1 MTSPILRKL
10 LVPWP
15 TPPQVPQLKMSPG
28 SSVRMLEAYS
38 ICSSGVKMN
47 CEVLPFCL
55 TSPLTVEADEQVHMV
70 GHEGARHQKR
80 PDWSEI
86 VVALAAKPI
95 RAECRPVGADLK
107 VAAGNVVGSHEPG
120 NVFEGALGV
129 DALPFLADGERDL
142 GLPIY
147 LAHAQ
152 GDLDVIIGAGKTARR
167 LQEEIGPRGRFLSSK
182 SRPARRRHAGADH
195 LIDVL
200 LKVLRSVEH
209 LPGRSTGGNARAP
222 ERLAAPGFKPSLSR
236 KATISCSTGKLAS
249 QFCSTSRMLFVLVK
263 AFRCAQAR

>member
-1 MTSPILRKL
+1 VASEGALAGKLSPCTVSCGRLGRF
-10 LVPWP
+10 
-15 TPPQVPQLKMSPG
+15 G
-28 SSVRMLEAYS
+28 DEAVAHLAQTLDLGLHD
-38 ICSSGVKMN
+38 I
-47 CEVLPFCL
+47 
-55 TSPLTVEADEQVHMV
+55 AEQVHMV

-129 DALPFLADGERDL
+129 DALSFLADGERDL
-142 GLPIY
+142 GLLIY

-209 LPGRSTGGNARAP
+209 LPGSQHRGQRTRPGEIGGAR
-222 ERLAAPGFKPSLSR
+222 L
-236 KATISCSTGKLAS
+236 
-249 QFCSTSRMLFVLVK
+249 
-263 AFRCAQAR
+263 

>member
-1 MTSPILRKL
+1 MASEGALAGKLSPCTVSCGRLGRFGDEAVAHLAQTLDLGLHDIAGFEEAVGALADAATGPATENVAGFERKNARGVFDLLFGREDELRGVAVL
-10 LVPWP
+10 LD
-15 TPPQVPQLKMSPG
+15 LAIDG
-28 SSVRMLEAYS
+28 
-38 ICSSGVKMN
+38 
-47 CEVLPFCL
+47 
-55 TSPLTVEADEQVHMV
+55 EADEQVHMV

-129 DALPFLADGERDL
+129 DALSFLADGERDL
-142 GLPIY
+142 GLLIY

-200 LKVLRSVEH
+200 LTVLRSVEH
-209 LPGRSTGGNARAP
+209 LPGSQHRGQRTRPGEIGGAR
-222 ERLAAPGFKPSLSR
+222 L
-236 KATISCSTGKLAS
+236 
-249 QFCSTSRMLFVLVK
+249 
-263 AFRCAQAR
+263 